1 MSPRTDA
8 NAEVTQHLEA
18 AGLLWRDGDDYRT
31 TRRWQGAMARAAWRL
46 LSSGDRGEDGD
57 LRLPVAHALME
68 LLGNELPDEELARC
82 VEVMVPVEAA
92 ELDPRARIATRASPP
107 GPEPEPAIP

>member
-8 NAEVTQHLEA
+8 NAAVTQHLVA
-18 AGLLWRDGDDYRT
+18 AGLLWRDGEDYRT

-46 LSSGDRGEDGD
+46 LSSGEQGEEGD

-68 LLGNELPDEELARC
+68 LLGDELPDEELARC
-82 VEVMVPVEAA
+82 VEAMVPVEAA
-92 ELDPRARIATRASPP
+92 ELDPRTRLAAQATPRR
-107 GPEPEPAIP
+107 PEPEPAVP